1 MQVQFLSDCLIA
13 QREQSKKAESVFPIL
28 KLAKPR
34 QGKKVVFHSVVVYD
48 TTLYS
53 NPLWI

>member
-53 NPLWI
+53 NPL